1 MANILVTDAKITRRA
16 LAILHNKATFLGTI
30 GRQYDAEFGNEGG
43 KTGNT
48 LRIRL
53 PNQYTVRTGA
63 TATIQATQETSVTL
77 TMSTQKGVDLNFTSQ
92 DMYLSMDDFSDR
104 VLEPAMAVLATSI
117 ESDVFNVYKQVYQL
131 SGTAG
136 ANPADI
142 APFLN
147 AKTLINRS
155 LAPKDKNRN
164 VQVNSAVSAS
174 MVGGLKALYQDDVSL
189 SKQYLEGKMYR
200 TSGFDFFEN
209 DIVPFQTNGT
219 MAGIATCTVNQANQ
233 TGTTLVTNNW
243 TAGDT
248 ITAGTVFT
256 AAGCY
261 MVHPETK
268 ISYGALQQFS
278 VQATVT
284 ADSNGN
290 ATLSVLPAIIPTNPT
305 GTTGCV
311 PAGTVNASPNAGGAI
326 TVVGVSGGVYAQNLA
341 YHKDFATFVTGDLP
355 LPKGMDM
362 AAREVYDGISLRF
375 IRGYDV
381 INDVFISRIDVLYGY
396 LAMRPALASRVT
408 S

>member
-1 MANILVTDAKITRRA
+1 
-16 LAILHNKATFLGTI
+16 
-30 GRQYDAEFGNEGG
+30 
-43 KTGNT
+43 
-48 LRIRL
+48 
-53 PNQYTVRTGA
+53 
-63 TATIQATQETSVTL
+63 
-77 TMSTQKGVDLNFTSQ
+77 
-92 DMYLSMDDFSDR
+92 
-104 VLEPAMAVLATSI
+104 
-117 ESDVFNVYKQVYQL
+117 
-131 SGTAG
+131 
-136 ANPADI
+136 
-142 APFLN
+142 
-147 AKTLINRS
+147 
-155 LAPKDKNRN
+155 
-164 VQVNSAVSAS
+164 
-174 MVGGLKALYQDDVSL
+174 
-189 SKQYLEGKMYR
+189 
-200 TSGFDFFEN
+200 
-209 DIVPFQTNGT
+209 
-219 MAGIATCTVNQANQ
+219 
-233 TGTTLVTNNW
+233 
-243 TAGDT
+243 
-248 ITAGTVFT
+248 
-256 AAGCY
+256 

-311 PAGTVNASPNAGGAI
+311 PTGTVNASPNAGGAI

-341 YHKDFATFVTGDLP
+341 YHKDVATFVTGDLP